1 MTRKQIDSSEDSNIC
16 NTVPT
21 SAYSTVETM
30 HWEEDRYR
38 EATFLLHLSFY
49 FEQPREK
56 QTSDIKTER
65 LRASSLDDLQPEN
78 FLKQKYI

>member
-1 MTRKQIDSSEDSNIC
+1 MTRKQIDSSEDSNIQYLPR
-16 NTVPT
+16 PT
-21 SAYSTVETM
+21 LQWR

-38 EATFLLHLSFY
+38 ETTFLHHLSFY

-65 LRASSLDDLQPEN
+65 LRASSLDDLQLEN